1 MPIEYDTII
10 IGAGIAGASLAYT
23 LTQQNQKVL
32 LLDKRG
38 IAKGGSGAA
47 GAFVSPKIGKGS
59 PLLTLTNQAFIS
71 AKDFYLSTC
80 PTHFHQTGVLRI
92 PKDAIDAIKFAE
104 YESYMSNSYQHY
116 SKERLQDLGIKCH
129 FDSVYFDEA
138 GDCDAVKVCHALLQG
153 IDVVIHEVKTLK
165 QENNLWA
172 IDHYR
177 SKNIVLATGYE
188 NDLVDIR
195 YMGIKGIWGTRAD
208 FSSAL
213 ALPMSMHQSMSVGA
227 NKEGIIKIGATHER
241 EIYTAI
247 RCKEAQ
253 ALALKEK
260 ASALIDTSDLVL
272 KNTFCGMR
280 AGCRDYFPILGSVI
294 DVAYMLEQYPSIKKG
309 SKAPLQYLQNLYVF
323 NGLGGRGFVFA
334 PMMAEILAS
343 HITKGKEIDRRVCAD
358 RLFLKWCRKL

>member
-1 MPIEYDTII
+1 MSIEYDTII

-32 LLDKRG
+32 LLDKKG

-59 PLLTLTNQAFIS
+59 PLLTLTNQAFVFAQS
-71 AKDFYLSTC
+71 FYLSTC
-80 PTHFHQTGVLRI
+80 PNHFHQTGVLRI
-92 PKDAIDAIKFAE
+92 PKDAIDASKFID
-104 YESYMSNSYQHY
+104 YETYMSNSYQHY
-116 SKERLQDLGIKCH
+116 SKERLEELGIKCP
-129 FDSVYFDEA
+129 FDSIYFDEA
-138 GDCDAVKVCHALLQG
+138 GDCDAVEVCHALLQG
-153 IDVVIHEVKTLK
+153 IDVAIHDAKTLK
-165 QENNLWA
+165 QENNLWTV
-172 IDHYR
+172 DNYR

-188 NDLVDIR
+188 NHLLDMR

-208 FSSAL
+208 FSSTL
-213 ALPMSMHQSMSVGA
+213 ELPISMHQSMSVGA

-241 EIYTAI
+241 AIHTAI
-247 RCKEAQ
+247 PCKKSQ
-253 ALALKEK
+253 ALALKEQ
-260 ASALIDTSDLVL
+260 ASTLIDTSDLRL

-280 AGCRDYFPILGSVI
+280 AGCRDYFPIIGSVI
-294 DVAYMLEQYPSIKKG
+294 DVSYMLEQYPSLKKG
-309 SKAPLQYLQNLYVF
+309 SKAPLKYLENLYVF

-343 HITKGKEIDRRVCAD
+343 HITKGKEIDKSVCAD